1 MAKYDISKQALEDL
15 YKIWEYTVDTWSE
28 TQADKYYKLLENAMN
43 EIGTSPQETGKPYDE
58 IMTGLKGYHAG
69 KHLIFYIIQDNGRAF
84 IARILH
90 ENARVTRWRIT
101 GRRDERASRC
111 NWLHCMSGSPV
122 HLSENYMNY
131 PEYNSS
137 HNSNKSHRK
146 RSHSIG

>member
-69 KHLIFYIIQDNGRAF
+69 KHLIFYI
-84 IARILH
+84 
-90 ENARVTRWRIT
+90 T
-101 GRRDERASRC
+101 C
-111 NWLHCMSGSPV
+111 NWGQTPFARFSFSTILLHSPNVQKGSVPNCA
-122 HLSENYMNY
+122 LSSTQNRGRNRPYF
-131 PEYNSS
+131 SS
-137 HNSNKSHRK
+137 PQRT
-146 RSHSIG
+146 RSIAHTNTLEPA